1 MQPDP
6 RVNIL
11 LVDDR
16 PENLV
21 ALEAVLS
28 DLGQNLVRAD
38 SGREALKHLLD
49 DDFAVILLDVQMPEM
64 DGFET
69 AALIRTREKSQ
80 HTPIVFITAFNKS
93 DTHVSRG
100 YSLGAVDY
108 VFKPFEPEV
117 LQAKVAAF
125 VELAKKT
132 HELQA
137 EILRRTQAEEE
148 VRKLNEDL
156 ERRVR
161 ERTAELEAANRELE
175 SEIAE
180 RKRAEAELHQAKE
193 AAEIANRAKTQFL
206 ANMSHELRTPLNAII
221 GFSELLEDETIGP
234 LNEKQKKYVSNIL
247 NSGRHLLQLIND
259 ILDLSKVEAGHIAL
273 EPSPFDAAAVFGN
286 VQTIVKTL
294 AARNSIGLAIE
305 VDPNLST
312 ITADE
317 PKFKQIMYNLL
328 SNAIKFTPNGGTIQ
342 VMAQRVREGADD
354 APARVDLSSAE
365 WVRVSVSDTG
375 IGIRPEDRERIFRE
389 FEQVDSS
396 YARAQP
402 GTGLGLALTRRLVEL
417 HGGRIWVES
426 EGEGKGS
433 TFIFVLPAAVQS
445 AGSGQA
451 SRQRDP
457 IASVTSDMGEEEECE
472 VDRCPP

>member
-6 RVNIL
+6 KVNIL

-28 DLGQNLVRAD
+28 DLGQNLVRAG

-80 HTPIVFITAFNKS
+80 HTPIVFVTAFNKS

-117 LQAKVAAF
+117 LRAKVAAF

-132 HELQA
+132 QELQA
-137 EILRRTQAEEE
+137 EILRRTRAEEE

-161 ERTAELEAANRELE
+161 ERTAALEAANRELE
-175 SEIAE
+175 TEIAE
-180 RKRAEAELHQAKE
+180 RKRAEAELYQAKE
-193 AAEIANRAKTQFL
+193 AAEIASRAKTQFL

-259 ILDLSKVEAGHIAL
+259 ILDLAKVEAGRIAL
-273 EPSPFDAAAVFGN
+273 EPSSVDAAVVLSN

-294 AARNSIGLAIE
+294 AAKNNIALAVE
-305 VDPNLST
+305 ADPDLSM

-328 SNAIKFTPNGGTIQ
+328 SNAIRFTPNGGRVKVT
-342 VMAQRVREGADD
+342 ARRVRQGAGRELEMLGGDRGD
-354 APARVDLSSAE
+354 GIE
-365 WVRVSVSDTG
+365 VSVSDTG
-375 IGIRPEDRERIFRE
+375 VGIKPEDQERIFRE

-426 EGEGKGS
+426 EGDGKGS
-433 TFIFVLPAAVQS
+433 TFTFVLPD
-445 AGSGQA
+445 
-451 SRQRDP
+451 RTP
-457 IASVTSDMGEEEECE
+457 SVPSDVCEEEDSE
-472 VDRCPP
+472 VNPCPARRF

>member
-6 RVNIL
+6 KVNIL

-21 ALEAVLS
+21 ALEAILS
-28 DLGQNLVRAD
+28 DLGQNLVRAG

-49 DDFAVILLDVQMPEM
+49 EDFAVILLDVQMPEM

-69 AALIRTREKSQ
+69 AALIQTREKSQ
-80 HTPIVFITAFNKS
+80 HTPIVYITAFNKS

-117 LQAKVAAF
+117 LRAKVAAF

-132 HELQA
+132 QELQA
-137 EILRRTQAEEE
+137 EILRRTRAEEE

-161 ERTAELEAANRELE
+161 ERTAALEAANRELE
-175 SEIAE
+175 TEIAE
-180 RKRAEAELHQAKE
+180 RKRAEAELYQAKE
-193 AAEIANRAKTQFL
+193 AAEIASCAKTQFL

-221 GFSELLEDETIGP
+221 GFSELLEDEIIGP

-259 ILDLSKVEAGHIAL
+259 ILDLAKVEAGRIAL
-273 EPSPFDAAAVFGN
+273 EPSPVDAAVVLSN

-294 AARNSIGLAIE
+294 AAKNNIALAVE
-305 VDPNLST
+305 ADPDLSM

-328 SNAIKFTPNGGTIQ
+328 SNAIRFTPNGGRVKVT
-342 VMAQRVREGADD
+342 ARRVRRGAGRELEMLGADRGD
-354 APARVDLSSAE
+354 GIE
-365 WVRVSVSDTG
+365 VSVSDTG
-375 IGIRPEDRERIFRE
+375 VGIKPEDQERIFRE

-426 EGEGKGS
+426 EGDGKGS
-433 TFIFVLPAAVQS
+433 TFTFVLPD
-445 AGSGQA
+445 
-451 SRQRDP
+451 RTP
-457 IASVTSDMGEEEECE
+457 SVPSDVCEEEDSE
-472 VDRCPP
+472 VNPCQARRF

>member
-1 MQPDP
+1 MHPDP
-6 RVNIL
+6 KVNIL

-28 DLGQNLVRAD
+28 DLGQNLVQAG
-38 SGREALKHLLD
+38 SGREALKQLLD
-49 DDFAVILLDVQMPEM
+49 DDFAVILLDVQMPEI

-69 AALIRTREKSQ
+69 AALIRARTKSE

-108 VFKPFEPEV
+108 VFKPFEPDV
-117 LQAKVAAF
+117 LRAKVAAF

-132 HELQA
+132 QELQA
-137 EILRRTQAEEE
+137 EILGRTRAEEE

-175 SEIAE
+175 TEIAE
-180 RKRAEAELHQAKE
+180 RKRAETELYQAKE
-193 AAEIANRAKTQFL
+193 AAEIASRAKTQFL

-221 GFSELLEDETIGP
+221 GFSELLEDETAGP
-234 LNEKQKKYVSNIL
+234 LNDKQKKYVSNIL
-247 NSGRHLLQLIND
+247 TSGRHLLQLIND
-259 ILDLSKVEAGHIAL
+259 ILDLTKVEAGRIAL
-273 EPSPFDAAAVFGN
+273 EPSSFDAAVVLSN

-294 AARNSIGLAIE
+294 AAKSRIALAVE
-305 VDPNLST
+305 VDPDLAT

-317 PKFKQIMYNLL
+317 PKLKQIMYNLL
-328 SNAIKFTPNGGTIQ
+328 SNAIRFTPDGGSVKVT
-342 VMAQRVREGADD
+342 ARRVRVEAEARRQTPGASKSRPFLTGVWRP
-354 APARVDLSSAE
+354 APGAWIE
-365 WVRVSVSDTG
+365 ISVSDTG
-375 IGIRPEDRERIFRE
+375 IGIKPEDQERIFRE

-396 YARAQP
+396 CARAQP

-426 EGEGKGS
+426 EGDGKGS
-433 TFIFVLPAAVQS
+433 TFTFVLPDRTPAAPSEVC
-445 AGSGQA
+445 
-451 SRQRDP
+451 
-457 IASVTSDMGEEEECE
+457 EEEDSE
-472 VDRCPP
+472 VTPCPA